1 MKYLILFS
9 LLFAGS
15 VSLVVSLFYT
25 FKADHMA
32 EVKDKQQILGKYDCT
47 VNEACSVPNNASQE
61 PVATAVHKDEL
72 QRVDGSADK
81 DFTKKPE
88 PIVGGEL
95 KERRTDSELELAII
109 SSEQENSV
117 VDEEI
122 YAASGVD
129 EVEDEKQLSAKL
141 GEDGSASNNASQEV
155 VAAAVHK
162 DELQRVDG
170 SADKDFTKKPE
181 PIVGGELKELRTDSE
196 SDLAMISSE
205 QENSVVDEK
214 IDAVV
219 LKFDLKLSQTQQSF
233 NKTLKKQQKLI
244 DAMALQVKNIDDQ
257 QKRTVKSTSKLKKAY
272 VEERVRRE
280 IADEVIKKHLTTD

>member
-47 VNEACSVPNNASQE
+47 VNEACSVP
-61 PVATAVHKDEL
+61 
-72 QRVDGSADK
+72 
-81 DFTKKPE
+81 
-88 PIVGGEL
+88 
-95 KERRTDSELELAII
+95 
-109 SSEQENSV
+109 
-117 VDEEI
+117 
-122 YAASGVD
+122 
-129 EVEDEKQLSAKL
+129 
-141 GEDGSASNNASQEV
+141 NNASQEV